1 MRVRYTRSAPRDV
14 DAILDHIST
23 VNEAAARAIMTS
35 VDLVVARLA
44 KFPRSAPETERPGVR
59 MAPLPRHPYVIFYTI
74 EDEEISIIHVRHGA
88 RRRPWESEH

>member
-1 MRVRYTRSAPRDV
+1 MRVRYTRSALRDI

-23 VNEAAARAIMTS
+23 VNEAAARSVMTS

-44 KFPRSAPETERPGVR
+44 KYPRSAPETEQLGVR
-59 MAPLPRHPYVIFYTI
+59 MAPIPRHPYVTFCTI

-88 RRRPWESEH
+88 RRRPWENEH